1 MGIMTAP
8 LVIGSAIVMNI
19 PDGPRPCSRHVDL
32 PLVGLIG
39 YVVAFFNSLWILYG
53 IWRAGRE

>member
-1 MGIMTAP
+1 MAMTAS

-19 PDGPRPCSRHVDL
+19 PDGPTVFGMSIFT
-32 PLVGLIG
+32 LVGLIG

>member
-1 MGIMTAP
+1 MSIFT
-8 LVIGSAIVMNI
+8 
-19 PDGPRPCSRHVDL
+19 
-32 PLVGLIG
+32 LVGLIG